1 MQIDLLK
8 ERNRAWS
15 RCAAEVGDAAG
26 ALYFMAS
33 WRACCCLTGFWSEME
48 EKSKGACTRST
59 TREKEESQ
67 GSTARGDAAHLQK
80 ELQQVQQQQ
89 QQQQVQQQQQA
100 EQLGSTQRQ
109 RKQRPLP
116 TASGCGRPLF
126 CAP

>member
-1 MQIDLLK
+1 
-8 ERNRAWS
+8 
-15 RCAAEVGDAAG
+15 
-26 ALYFMAS
+26 
-33 WRACCCLTGFWSEME
+33 ME

-100 EQLGSTQRQ
+100 EQLGSTHS
-109 RKQRPLP
+109 
-116 TASGCGRPLF
+116 TSASSAHRSKWQVAAAGLF

>member
-1 MQIDLLK
+1 
-8 ERNRAWS
+8 
-15 RCAAEVGDAAG
+15 
-26 ALYFMAS
+26 
-33 WRACCCLTGFWSEME
+33 ME

-100 EQLGSTQRQ
+100 EQLGSTHSTSASSAHRSKWQR
-109 RKQRPLP
+109 L
-116 TASGCGRPLF
+116 ACF
-126 CAP
+126 A

>member
-1 MQIDLLK
+1 
-8 ERNRAWS
+8 
-15 RCAAEVGDAAG
+15 
-26 ALYFMAS
+26 
-33 WRACCCLTGFWSEME
+33 ME

-100 EQLGSTQRQ
+100 EQLGSTHSTSASSACTPTPL
-109 RKQRPLP
+109 RKRLALWGPI
-116 TASGCGRPLF
+116 SE
-126 CAP
+126 